1 MALVTDPQLISPRLY
16 ALSARQGCKHP
27 KDSRVAGGLFFTM
40 TLMVI
45 ARRKTLKDKKK
56 ECWMDIYNRIA
67 TEQDPRRFT
76 QLIQE
81 LLRLL
86 DETNLQPRGKAN
98 KTSGRTDDIP
108 NGT

>member
-1 MALVTDPQLISPRLY
+1 M
-16 ALSARQGCKHP
+16 
-27 KDSRVAGGLFFTM
+27 
-40 TLMVI
+40 
-45 ARRKTLKDKKK
+45 KDKKQ

-98 KTSGRTDDIP
+98 KTSGQTDDIP
-108 NGT
+108 NGTSHKTINPTELDAPISDDE

>member
-1 MALVTDPQLISPRLY
+1 
-16 ALSARQGCKHP
+16 
-27 KDSRVAGGLFFTM
+27 
-40 TLMVI
+40 MVI
-45 ARRKTLKDKKK
+45 ARRKIVKDNK
-56 ECWMDIYNRIA
+56 EKCWMDIYNRIA

-81 LLRLL
+81 LIRLL

-108 NGT
+108 NGTSRRAMNHK

>member
-1 MALVTDPQLISPRLY
+1 M
-16 ALSARQGCKHP
+16 
-27 KDSRVAGGLFFTM
+27 KDN
-40 TLMVI
+40 
-45 ARRKTLKDKKK
+45 KE

-81 LLRLL
+81 LIGLL

-98 KTSGRTDDIP
+98 ETSGHTDDVP
-108 NGT
+108 NGTSRKTINPTELDESISDDE